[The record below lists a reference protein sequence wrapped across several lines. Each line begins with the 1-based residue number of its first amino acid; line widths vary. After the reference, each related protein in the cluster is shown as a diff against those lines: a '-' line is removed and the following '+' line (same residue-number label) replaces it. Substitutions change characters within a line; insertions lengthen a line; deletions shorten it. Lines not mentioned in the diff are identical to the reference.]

1 VRVLNDPSNGTA
13 TIVVRK
19 LRSQGLDLNDNMVRK
34 SLWRQGL
41 HARVKTK
48 KPLLT
53 KKHQARR
60 YFMGKEV

>member
-1 VRVLNDPSNGTA
+1 MDLFDTLIWVEILVKTTFLGTPTL
-13 TIVVRK
+13 TIPNTIK
-19 LRSQGLDLNDNMVRK
+19 KNLR
-34 SLWRQGL
+34 RQGL